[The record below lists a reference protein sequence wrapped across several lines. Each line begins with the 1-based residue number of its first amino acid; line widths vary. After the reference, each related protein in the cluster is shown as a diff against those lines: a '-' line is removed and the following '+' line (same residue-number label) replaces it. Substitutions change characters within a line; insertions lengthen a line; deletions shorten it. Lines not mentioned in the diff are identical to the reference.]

1 MTGLQLV
8 LLAWG
13 LAIIGIWALVHG
25 SKLNDGGHKARMD
38 AERRK
43 EWITRMDV
51 ERVQ

>member
-1 MTGLQLV
+1 MNTLQLV
-8 LLAWG
+8 LLAWATAAG
-13 LAIIGIWALVHG
+13 LVIAFIHG
-25 SKLNDGGHKARMD
+25 ACRNDGGAKARMD